1 MEIRKVA
8 CVGAGLIGHSWAT
21 LFSAKGFEVTLQ
33 DIKEGQLKAA
43 MRQIRDDLKFL
54 ARNGLIERRDIEKAL
69 NRVETTLSIPEAVE
83 EADYVQESVFETYE
97 LKKAVFG
104 EMDAHAP
111 EGVVLASSS
120 SGLLMTEIQKATAR
134 PERCV
139 VAHPWNPPLLIP
151 LVEIVPGDKTSRRT
165 VDATYSLMED
175 LGKVPVVLRRE
186 VPGYIANRLQAA
198 LWREAIDLVDRGV
211 ASVED
216 VDRAVWAGPGLR
228 WAIMGPHLTFHLGG
242 GEGGIEYFIEHIG
255 RSYSFRWEDMVT
267 WAEIPSSGARK
278 VVEGVREMVGDR
290 SMDELVR
297 WRNEKL
303 VKILKA
309 LAK

>member
-1 MEIRKVA
+1 MNIRKVA

-33 DIKEGQLKAA
+33 DIKEAQLKTA
-43 MRQIRDDLKFL
+43 MRQIESELEFL
-54 ARNGLIERRDIEKAL
+54 AQNGLMERREVKSAL
-69 NRVETTLSIPEAVE
+69 NRVKITLSIAEAVGD
-83 EADYVQESVFETYE
+83 ADYVQESVFETYE
-97 LKKAVFG
+97 LKKAVFRD
-104 EMDAHAP
+104 MDAHTP
-111 EGVVLASSS
+111 EEVILASSS

-151 LVEIVPGDKTSRRT
+151 LVEIVPGVKTSKQT
-165 VDATYSLMED
+165 VETTYSLMKQ
-175 LGKVPVVLRRE
+175 LGKVPVILRKE

-242 GEGGIEYFIEHIG
+242 GERGIEYFIDHIG
-255 RSYSFRWEDMVT
+255 RSHSFRWDDMEAWT
-267 WAEIPSSGARK
+267 EIPNSGAKK
-278 VVEGVREMVGDR
+278 VVQGVKEMVGDR
-290 SMDELVR
+290 SMEELVR
-297 WRNEKL
+297 WRDGKL

-309 LAK
+309 LGE